1 MLEALVGGHVARVI
15 ARYDSVL
22 YVSVCRRWTYGDAEA
37 WVLALVWAQ
46 VLGRWGN
53 LTTQHRR
60 NCSSSL
66 EVDLELASQALAVV
80 LVLLV
85 GMGWLGWAAGLGAE
99 PAEEPDTRPEPLM
112 DPQFMHPPQPQAS
125 PFGDQTGAPP

>member
-53 LTTQHRR
+53 LTTQHRH

-80 LVLLV
+80 LVEEAALALVVVSLLDRV
-85 GMGWLGWAAGLGAE
+85 DDGGQRQSLEEHSQRPTQALAGHLSLS
-99 PAEEPDTRPEPLM
+99 DRP
-112 DPQFMHPPQPQAS
+112 
-125 PFGDQTGAPP
+125 